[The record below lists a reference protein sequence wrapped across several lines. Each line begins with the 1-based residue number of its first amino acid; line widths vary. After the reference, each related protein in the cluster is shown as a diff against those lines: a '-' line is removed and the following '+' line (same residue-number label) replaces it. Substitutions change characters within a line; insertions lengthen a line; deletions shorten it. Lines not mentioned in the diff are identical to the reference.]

1 MKKST
6 ILLCRFLQLFGY
18 SFQHLYLQAIN
29 QNTRLARSLATTL
42 GEQAWKDTA
51 NCPEFADD
59 VEIICHLDNRS
70 RELVKTLSELQTDKQ
85 AAQAQAKNGPSLLQT
100 VRKQMPDLTAGAAS
114 QQRTRLRTLIRELQE
129 RRKNLAGVMAH
140 DHAIFAKIDK
150 QEEEYKRELDRM
162 ENTSGAPM
170 PQPANDQPETA
181 KEIQPDSTAS
191 QLKDITTRI
200 NTANVEL
207 KKVKQTLVSSYL
219 HLGNAIS
226 TAWLADKHIRRQLS
240 RHRQIMALI
249 MGVNKS
255 IRKYERL
262 TRSKTTT
269 RENSQQT

>member
-6 ILLCRFLQLFGY
+6 LLLCRFLQLFGY
-18 SFQHLYLQAIN
+18 SFQHLYLQAVS
-29 QNTRLARSLATTL
+29 QNTRLARSLTATL
-42 GEQAWKDTA
+42 GEQAWKDA
-51 NCPEFADD
+51 SNCPEFADD

-70 RELVKTLSELQTDKQ
+70 RELAKTLDELQTDKQ
-85 AAQAQAKNGPSLLQT
+85 AAQSQPKNGPAHLQT
-100 VRKQMPDLTAGAAS
+100 VRKQMPDLSAGASS

-162 ENTSGAPM
+162 ENTSGAPI
-170 PQPANDQPETA
+170 PQQANDRPETA
-181 KEIQPDSTAS
+181 KEIQPDSAAS

-200 NTANVEL
+200 NAANVEL
-207 KKVKQTLVSSYL
+207 KKVKQTLASSYL

-226 TAWLADKHIRRQLS
+226 TAWLADKHIRRQLP

-249 MGVNKS
+249 LGVNKS
-255 IRKYERL
+255 MRKYERL
-262 TRSKTTT
+262 ACAKTKATSPLT
-269 RENSQQT
+269 